1 MTDLINDLVAGDSID
16 FTTTVDGYP
25 ASAGWSLSY
34 ALRGPS
40 VINLTAAASG
50 DDFHVQA
57 TAATTA
63 TWIPGRYNWV
73 ATCSLSGQR
82 YTVASGVLTIEPD
95 LVQQVAGY
103 DGRSQA
109 KQALDDA
116 HAALAGFRASRG
128 RIKKYTIG
136 TRTMEFESIADILA
150 EISYWK
156 LRVAN
161 EDTASSLAAGLGNPR
176 RLQVR
181 FR

>member
-1 MTDLINDLVAGDSID
+1 MNDIVNELIAGDSLS
-16 FTTTVDGYP
+16 FTVTVDDYP
-25 ASAGWSLSY
+25 ATDGWVLTYS
-34 ALRGPS
+34 LRGPS
-40 VINLTAAASG
+40 VINLVAAASG
-50 DDFHVQA
+50 SSYQVQA
-57 TAATTA
+57 DTSTTA
-63 TWIPGRYNWV
+63 TWLPGDYSWV
-73 ATCSLSGQR
+73 SYVTKSGQR
-82 YTVASGVLTIEPD
+82 YTVDRGTLTIRPD
-95 LVQQVAGY
+95 LTQAVAGY

-109 KQALDDA
+109 KKELDDA

-136 TRTMEFESIADILA
+136 TRTMEFESIAEILA

-156 LRVAN
+156 MRVAN